1 MLYSE
6 KLSILER
13 TFSQVKDYAEKF
25 PPELVKK
32 KPDEKAFSA
41 NEIIY
46 HLLEVEELWQRRIH
60 LLLHETYPHFQQIDP
75 DALAKAGAYNE
86 KPFAEGISLWKASRE
101 ETIDLIEAM
110 SEDQKTK
117 TGVHSRYGEM
127 NIYRIVDIMADHDL
141 QHLRQLER
149 TLNSMKK

>member
-6 KLSILER
+6 KLSILHR
-13 TFSQVKDYAEKF
+13 TFSRVKDFAENF
-25 PPELVKK
+25 PIELTTA

-60 LLLHETYPHFQQIDP
+60 LLLHETRPHFQQIDP

-86 KPFAEGISLWKASRE
+86 KPFAEGISQWKASRE

-110 SEDQKTK
+110 SEDQKIK
-117 TGVHSRYGEM
+117 TG
-127 NIYRIVDIMADHDL
+127 I
-141 QHLRQLER
+141 
-149 TLNSMKK
+149 